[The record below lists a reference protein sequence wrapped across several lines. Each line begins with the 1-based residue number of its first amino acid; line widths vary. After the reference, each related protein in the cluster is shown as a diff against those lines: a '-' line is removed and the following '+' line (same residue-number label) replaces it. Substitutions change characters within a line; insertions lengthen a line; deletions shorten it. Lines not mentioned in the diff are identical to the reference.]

1 MKKHKK
7 NFLTGEIS
15 KDITNFQI
23 ETALIDINDPGID
36 GNFVG
41 VFEQI
46 IWIDLLTTSLWCLEK
61 SANILSS

>member
-23 ETALIDINDPGID
+23 ETALIDINDPDID